1 MNKDKDKNKN
11 DNDLKSMIDRMNF
24 LHIISQKISEKKPL
38 PILLNEIMESCKLIM
53 NAEASSLLLYESATK
68 KLNFLVA
75 IGNQGKLIKQYSVD
89 IGTGIAGWVAE
100 NRKPLLI
107 EDCYNDPRFNPKY
120 DQLTEFMT
128 KSMICVPL
136 IRKNNLIGIIQVIN
150 RKDGKNFD
158 NEDFK
163 VFETLASQCA
173 IAIENARLIEIQVEN
188 EAFERELETARKI
201 QMKLLPDKLP
211 DYSDIQVA
219 AKLTPAKMVGGDYYN
234 IIKINDNE
242 SFFIIADVS
251 GKGIPA
257 ALIVSTI
264 NSSLQTYLSLNPVF
278 FDINVFVNN
287 LNEVLIKA
295 TTVDKFVTC
304 WFGLYNHTNKKLKS
318 INASHNPPFIFRKD
332 LSEPVEL
339 KKGGLVQGVMKNNY
353 EVEEVNLK
361 TNDLLILYTDGITE
375 AMDSQKVQYGEDRF
389 ISLIKKNINLSAMNL
404 MKVIEMDIHSHVK
417 NAKQS
422 DDLTYIVIKIM

>member
-1 MNKDKDKNKN
+1 MKKDKNKN
-11 DNDLKSMIDRMNF
+11 DNDLKSMIDRMNY

-38 PILLNEIMESCKLIM
+38 PLLLNEIMESCKLIM

-136 IRKNNLIGIIQVIN
+136 IRKNNLLGIIQVIN

-158 NEDFK
+158 KEDFM
-163 VFETLASQCA
+163 VFEILASQCA

-211 DYSDIQVA
+211 EYSDIQVV

-264 NSSLQTYLSLNPVF
+264 NSCLQTYLSLNPVF
-278 FDINVFVNN
+278 FDINIFVNN

-304 WFGLYNHTNKKLKS
+304 WFGLYNHTNKNLKS

-361 TNDLLILYTDGITE
+361 TDDLLILYTDGITE
-375 AMDSQKVQYGEDRF
+375 AMDSQKIQYGEDRF
-389 ISLIKKNINLSAMNL
+389 ISLIKNNINLSAMNL

-422 DDLTYIVIKIM
+422 DDLTYIVIKIL